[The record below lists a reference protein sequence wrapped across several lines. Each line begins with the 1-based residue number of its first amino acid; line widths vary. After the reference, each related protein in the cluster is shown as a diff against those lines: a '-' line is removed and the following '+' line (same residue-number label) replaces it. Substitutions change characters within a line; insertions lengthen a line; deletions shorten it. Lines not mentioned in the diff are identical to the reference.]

1 MVVAKVENTVNSL
14 SNPHSPM
21 PAHKN
26 KLTQCFDDIMKVAAE
41 MMVQQQ
47 LKTVQLDPSVVNG
60 FSRTQQMILSEK
72 VHMFHAILDDLETTL
87 DKSKT
92 YVEAV
97 YEIGKE
103 KEKQKE
109 EEREQL
115 KRRQEEERKQIEEL
129 KRRQEMEKEAQEQQQ
144 IIPVESDLKIDFS
157 MDTPSGLLADFAD
170 RNDDI
175 DGNGIN
181 MQENQQKSVQTQA
194 TLTPLSQQHRQQSS
208 HQRQQS
214 SQQSPVNA
222 NDSMQ
227 QPTGELSDLSN
238 MDISMFPGLE
248 NSGFDM
254 STFNAGMDGTKTNIN
269 NNRNVE
275 PTGNIQKP
283 SETNGENNSLNEA
296 PSSGMND
303 NGDAYLTLNDFNDL
317 NIDWTTSGDPA
328 DLDLNGFNI

>member
-1 MVVAKVENTVNSL
+1 MVVAKVGSTMNSL
-14 SNPHSPM
+14 SNPPSHL

-60 FSRTQQMILSEK
+60 FSQTQQRILSEK

-92 YVEAV
+92 YVDTV
-97 YEIGKE
+97 YEIGME

-115 KRRQEEERKQIEEL
+115 KRRQEEERKQKEEL

-144 IIPVESDLKIDFS
+144 VIPVESDLKLDFS
-157 MDTPSGLLADFAD
+157 MDTPSGLLADFAG

-175 DGNGIN
+175 DGSGIN
-181 MQENQQKSVQTQA
+181 MQENQQKSVQAQPG
-194 TLTPLSQQHRQQSS
+194 LTPFSQQQRQQSS
-208 HQRQQS
+208 HQKQQL

-222 NDSMQ
+222 NETLQ

-248 NSGFDM
+248 TSGFDM
-254 STFNAGMDGTKTNIN
+254 SNFNVGIDGTKTNMN

-275 PTGNIQKP
+275 PTGNIQK
-283 SETNGENNSLNEA
+283 STETNGENNSLNEA
-296 PSSGMND
+296 PSNGMND

-317 NIDWTTSGDPA
+317 NIDWTTSGDPG